1 MCARGV
7 CSDFI
12 WSPHTIKCS
21 RKTYYLRSQKPNLSR
36 RVWSCPKGSAHL
48 PKPAQRFCSRFSL
61 LEKGPP
67 QAPSAGLVVLAAVPV
82 CDLSWGSVGAAL
94 MALLGHNPS
103 FLLSDF
109 VHGFFSLCSLMSKQL
124 HKALRGLFGY
134 YYKNYFSSTAAFE
147 TPRRRFLSK
156 LF

>member
-1 MCARGV
+1 MQQKNLLL
-7 CSDFI
+7 
-12 WSPHTIKCS
+12 TIS
-21 RKTYYLRSQKPNLSR
+21 ETQPQQEGLELS
-36 RVWSCPKGSAHL
+36 K
-48 PKPAQRFCSRFSL
+48 RFCSFAKTSTEVL
-61 LEKGPP
+61 LSIFPVGERTP

-82 CDLSWGSVGAAL
+82 CDLSWGSVRAAL